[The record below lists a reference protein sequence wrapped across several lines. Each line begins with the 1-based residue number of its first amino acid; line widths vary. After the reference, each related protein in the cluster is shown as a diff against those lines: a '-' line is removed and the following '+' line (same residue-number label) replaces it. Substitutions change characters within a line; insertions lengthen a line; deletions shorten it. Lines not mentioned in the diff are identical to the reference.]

1 MGQNGQED
9 EKERRDREL
18 IELLNELRLAMPG
31 VQMLFAFLL
40 IVPFSNGFPKMS
52 DIQRDVYFVAFL
64 CAAAAMLLLIA
75 PSIHHRLRFREKDKE
90 RLLLRANR
98 MAIIGL
104 GFLAFAVAA
113 VVFVITDV
121 LFSTPWPAVVAAIVA
136 GAFVWMWFVVPL
148 MWKVNG
154 KEASAPEQQEH
165 DRRVMAE
172 ASSDDH

>member
-1 MGQNGQED
+1 MGHNGQED

-52 DIQRDVYFVAFL
+52 NIQRDVYFTAFL
-64 CAAAAMLLLIA
+64 CAATAMMLLIA
-75 PSIHHRLRFREKDKE
+75 PSIHHRLRFRAKDKE
-90 RLLLRANR
+90 RLLVQANR
-98 MAIIGL
+98 LAIIGL
-104 GFLAFAVAA
+104 GFLAVAVSS
-113 VVFVITDV
+113 VVYVITDV
-121 LFSTPWPAVVAAIVA
+121 LFSTPWPATVAAIVA
-136 GAFVWMWFVVPL
+136 GAFVWIWFGVPL
-148 MWKVNG
+148 VWRMT
-154 KEASAPEQQEH
+154 ERSASAPEQQEH

>member
-1 MGQNGQED
+1 VGQNGQED

-104 GFLAFAVAA
+104 GLLAVAVSS

-121 LFSTPWPAVVAAIVA
+121 LFSTPWPAVVAAIIA

-148 MWKVNG
+148 MWKENG
-154 KEASAPEQQEH
+154 KEASASKQQEH